1 MSTYRSYSCSK
12 LSSGSN
18 DTIAKIMRNEMRHKP
33 TIGFI
38 STWPVYQ
45 GTTMDRYAHSLI
57 QGISAA
63 ANEHECN
70 LLLGCGFSVTGNNPQ
85 NPSFWPVP
93 GPNINFVPVGP
104 WNTDGLIIV
113 PDELTKEQS
122 QYVHDL
128 LASGFPVI
136 FTTPE
141 GPGPIVAVDNTLGI
155 RQAFEHLLQHGHKQI
170 AFIAGNVGDGGDSA
184 ERLQTYRLALKDA
197 GIPENPKLIAF
208 GEHRRD
214 GGKSAMQ
221 KIIESRADFTALIA
235 SNDLSCLGAIE
246 CLQEMGRLIPGDV
259 AVIGF
264 DDILDARSL
273 SPSLTTI
280 RHPTFSLGYQAVLTL
295 LDHIRGDSD
304 RAERV
309 VVPPRLI
316 IRQSCGCQA
325 AESRVSFSSTNFIE
339 PALQL
344 EDLSR
349 AMAEA
354 SLIEARNSLQE
365 DLQRQC
371 TSFLTAL
378 LDSLRVQDAKVIMAE
393 VKRVLAWTDERDEDP
408 HIWQTGLAVLSQKAN
423 ALLQLAPQAEQ
434 NFLTNLIDR
443 IQLEISD
450 QIQRRTTRS
459 LLEHMDM
466 MSQLGMVTAEMLT
479 AMSIPDIAEIL
490 ARHLPKVGIENILV
504 AVYDEDSEDRTS
516 RAAILLTAGLSGVVN
531 GQKFETRKFPA
542 FKIYPT
548 NKPIHLTILPLDVD
562 NSTFGFVA
570 FSAPNPELCAAI
582 VHNLSAALRTSQLY
596 NDAVEGRRMAEE
608 ANHLKSRFLS
618 TVSHELRTPLSLIV
632 GLSEMVLREQRDQ
645 PHSPHTNV
653 RDMEQINIS
662 AQHLARLI
670 GDVLDLASSEAGQ
683 LHILRE
689 PLDLAE
695 VLRVAAKIGEE
706 LAREKGLAWSAQLP
720 QRGPWVM
727 GDRTRLRQVTLN
739 LISNAVKFTAEG
751 QVQLGVTVLGNE
763 VLVSVS
769 DTGVGISPDEQTRI
783 FNEFYSSQ
791 DAIQSG
797 KSGLGLGLAI
807 TKQLIDRHGG
817 RIAVQSPG
825 KFGKGSTFSFSLPI
839 ILEQNPSVDSVLL
852 KPRNLVVIL
861 AEDKETSNE
870 LSNYLTTRG
879 FIVQVCRVDEDSEW
893 LSTIIRMSPCAIILD
908 EHLAVRDGWAIIGML
923 KRQTATENIP
933 VLAFSLD
940 KKNDQGQI
948 LELNY
953 LHKPLQPE
961 QLAKEL
967 GRLGES
973 KDEKQTVMVV
983 DDDPGI
989 LDMHSRLVEQSG
1001 RRAVT
1006 ARNGREALALIEKQ
1020 IPDLILLDL
1029 MMPEMDGFAVL
1040 EELRARESTRDIPV
1054 IILTARLL
1062 SDADLDRCNR
1072 GVATILGKGL
1082 FSAEE
1087 TLGHVE
1093 AALARQHTLNR
1104 TTQHLIRKAMAYIH
1118 THFSEPLSREGIA
1131 EHVGISADY
1140 LTDCF
1145 RQELSITPST
1155 YIRRYRIRQ
1164 ACDLL
1169 RNTDQSITQVA
1180 LAVGFSD
1187 GAHFTRTFQREMEST
1202 PRAYR
1207 DSKQR

>member
-1 MSTYRSYSCSK
+1 MHASIK
-12 LSSGSN
+12 PG
-18 DTIAKIMRNEMRHKP
+18 P

-45 GTTMDRYAHSLI
+45 GTTIDRYAHSLI

-63 ANEHECN
+63 ASEQGCN
-70 LLLGCGFSVTGNNPQ
+70 LLLGCGFSITGNSPQ

-113 PDELTKEQS
+113 PDELTNEQS
-122 QYVHDL
+122 QYVRDL
-128 LASGFPVI
+128 LASSFPVI

-141 GPGPIVAVDNTLGI
+141 GPGPVVAVDNTLGI
-155 RQAFEHLLQHGHKQI
+155 RRAFEHLLQHGHQRI
-170 AFIAGNVGDGGDSA
+170 AFIAGNVGHGGDSE
-184 ERLQTYRLALKDA
+184 ERLQAYRLALKDA
-197 GIPENPKLIAF
+197 GLPEDPNLIAF
-208 GEHRRD
+208 GEHRRE
-214 GGKSAMQ
+214 GGRSAMQ
-221 KIIESRADFTALIA
+221 KIIDSATDFTALIA
-235 SNDLSCLGAIE
+235 SNDLSCLGAME
-246 CLQEMGRLIPGDV
+246 CLHAAGRMIPDNV

-280 RHPTFSLGYQAVLTL
+280 RHPTFSLGYQSVLTL
-295 LDHIRGDSD
+295 LDHIRGDTD
-304 RAERV
+304 RTERV

-316 IRQSCGCQA
+316 VRQSCGCQA
-325 AESRVSFSSTNFIE
+325 DESRIAFSSTNSSE
-339 PALQL
+339 PSLQL

-354 SLIEARNSLQE
+354 SLIEARNSLFE
-365 DLQRQC
+365 DLQSQC
-371 TSFLTAL
+371 TSFLNAFL
-378 LDSLRVQDAKVIMAE
+378 ESLRDQDAKVIMKE

-408 HIWQTGLAVLSQKAN
+408 HIWQTGLAVLYQKAT
-423 ALLQLAPQAEQ
+423 AMLQLVPEAEQ
-434 NFLTNLIDR
+434 IFLTNLLDR
-443 IQLEISD
+443 IRLEISN

-459 LLEHMDM
+459 MLDHMEM

-479 AMSIPDIAEIL
+479 AMSVPDIAEIL
-490 ARHLPKVGIENILV
+490 ARHLPRVGIENILV
-504 AVYDEDSEDRTS
+504 AVYDENSEDRTS
-516 RAAILLTAGLSGVVN
+516 RAAILLTAGLSVVLN
-531 GQKFETRKFPA
+531 GHKFETRKFPTL
-542 FKIYPT
+542 KIYPT
-548 NKPIHLTILPLDVD
+548 RKPIHLTILPLDVD
-562 NSTFGFVA
+562 KSTSGFVA

-596 NDAVEGRRMAEE
+596 NAALEGRRMAEE
-608 ANHLKSRFLS
+608 ANRLKSRFLS

-632 GLSEMVLREQRDQ
+632 GLSEMVLREQQDHPQ
-645 PHSPHTNV
+645 SPAANV
-653 RDMEQINIS
+653 RDMEQISIN

-689 PLDLAE
+689 PLDLVE
-695 VLRVAAKIGEE
+695 VLQVAAKIGEE
-706 LAREKGLAWSAQLP
+706 LAREKDLAWSAQLP

-739 LISNAVKFTAEG
+739 LISNAVKFTSEG
-751 QVQLGVTVLGNE
+751 QVRLDVTMNGSE
-763 VLVSVS
+763 VFVSVS
-769 DTGVGISPDEQTRI
+769 DSGVGISPDEQAKI
-783 FNEFYSSQ
+783 FDEFYSSQ

-807 TKQLIDRHGG
+807 TKQLIERHGG
-817 RIAVQSPG
+817 RLNVQSPG
-825 KFGKGSTFSFSLPI
+825 KFGMSTTFSFSLPI
-839 ILEQNPSVDSVLL
+839 ILEQGPLVDPVSLL
-852 KPRNLVVIL
+852 QRGNLVVIL
-861 AEDKETSNE
+861 ADARETSNG
-870 LSNYLTTRG
+870 LSSYLTARG
-879 FIVQVCRVDEDSEW
+879 FNIHWCRVDEDSKW
-893 LSTIIRMSPCAIILD
+893 WSNIIRLSPGAILL
-908 EHLAVRDGWAIIGML
+908 EKQLAVREGWAISGIL
-923 KRQTATENIP
+923 KRQSATENIP
-933 VLAFSLD
+933 VLAYALD
-940 KKNDQGQI
+940 EKNDQGQI

-953 LHKPLQPE
+953 LHKPLQLE

-967 GRLGES
+967 QRIREA
-973 KDEKQTVMVV
+973 KDEKQTILVV

-1006 ARNGREALALIEKQ
+1006 ARNGREALTLIEKQ

-1029 MMPEMDGFAVL
+1029 TMPEMDGFAVL
-1040 EELRARESTRDIPV
+1040 DELRQRESTRDIPV

-1093 AALARQHTLNR
+1093 AALARQSTLNR
-1104 TTQHLIRKAMAYIH
+1104 ATQHLIRKAMAYIH
-1118 THFSEPLSREGIA
+1118 THFSEPVSREEIA
-1131 EHVGISADY
+1131 EHVGISPDY

-1145 RQELSITPST
+1145 RQELGITPSA

-1164 ACDLL
+1164 ACELL
-1169 RNTDQSITQVA
+1169 RNTDQSITRVA

-1187 GAHFTRTFQREMEST
+1187 GAHFTRTFQREMETT

-1207 DSKQR
+1207 DRRQR

>member
-1 MSTYRSYSCSK
+1 MC
-12 LSSGSN
+12 
-18 DTIAKIMRNEMRHKP
+18 NEMSHKP

-38 STWPVYQ
+38 CTWPVFQ
-45 GTTMDRYAHSLI
+45 GTTLDRYAHSLI

-63 ANEHECN
+63 ANEHRCN

-85 NPSFWPVP
+85 DPSFWPVP

-128 LASGFPVI
+128 LASGFPII

-141 GPGPIVAVDNTLGI
+141 GPGPIVAVDNMLGI
-155 RQAFEHLLQHGHKQI
+155 RLAFEHLLQHGHQKI

-184 ERLQTYRLALKDA
+184 ERLQAYRLALKHA
-197 GIPENPKLIAF
+197 GLPENPNLIAF
-208 GEHRRD
+208 GEHRRE
-214 GGKSAMQ
+214 GGKAAMQ
-221 KIIESRADFTALIA
+221 KIINSRAEFTAVIA
-235 SNDLSCLGAIE
+235 SNDLSCLGTIE
-246 CLQEMGRLIPGDV
+246 CLQEAGFIIPDEV

-280 RHPTFSLGYQAVLTL
+280 RHPTFSLGYQSVLTL
-295 LDHIRGDSD
+295 LDHIHGRTN
-304 RAERV
+304 RTERV
-309 VVPPRLI
+309 VVSPRLI

-325 AESRVSFSSTNFIE
+325 DESNIVFSLTNSIE

-354 SLIEARNSLQE
+354 SLIEARNSLFE
-365 DLQRQC
+365 DLQAQC
-371 TSFLTAL
+371 TSFLNAFL
-378 LDSLRVQDAKVIMAE
+378 ESLRDQDAKVIMKE

-408 HIWQTGLAVLSQKAN
+408 HIWQSGPAVLYQKVN
-423 ALLQLAPQAEQ
+423 ALLQLVPQAEQ
-434 NFLTNLIDR
+434 IFLTNLIDR
-443 IQLEISD
+443 IRLEISN

-459 LLEHMDM
+459 MLEHMDM

-504 AVYDEDSEDRTS
+504 AIYDEDSEDRTS
-516 RAAILLTAGLSGVVN
+516 SASILLTAGLSGVHN

-542 FKIYPT
+542 LKIYPT
-548 NKPIHLTILPLDVD
+548 DKPIHLTILPLDVD
-562 NSTFGFVA
+562 NNMSGFVA

-596 NDAVEGRRMAEE
+596 NAAIDGRRMAEE
-608 ANHLKSRFLS
+608 ANRLKSRFLS

-645 PHSPHTNV
+645 PQSSPSNL
-653 RDMEQINIS
+653 RDMEQISIS

-683 LHILRE
+683 LHILQE

-695 VLRVAAKIGEE
+695 VLQVAARIGEE
-706 LAREKGLAWSAQLP
+706 LAREKGLDWSVQIP
-720 QRGPWVM
+720 RRGPWVM

-739 LISNAVKFTAEG
+739 LISNAVKFTSEG
-751 QVQLGVTVLGNE
+751 QVQLDVTVIHNE
-763 VLVSVS
+763 AFVSVS
-769 DTGVGISPDEQTRI
+769 DSGVGISAEEQAKI

-791 DAIQSG
+791 DAVKSG

-807 TKQLIDRHGG
+807 TKQLIERHGG
-817 RIAVQSPG
+817 RLEVQSPG
-825 KFGKGSTFSFSLPI
+825 KFGRGATFTFCLPI
-839 ILEQNPSVDSVLL
+839 IHEQSPLADPVSLL
-852 KPRNLVVIL
+852 QPGNLVVIL
-861 AEDKETSNE
+861 ADAKETSNE
-870 LSNYLTTRG
+870 FATYLTARG
-879 FIVQVCRVDEDSEW
+879 FNIQLSRVDEDNEW
-893 LSTIIRMSPCAIILD
+893 LSKIIRLSPSAILLE
-908 EHLAVRDGWAIIGML
+908 EHLAAHEGWAISGML
-923 KRQTATENIP
+923 KRQSATENIP
-933 VLAFSLD
+933 VLAYALD
-940 KKNDQGQI
+940 EKNDQGQI

-953 LHKPLQPE
+953 LHKPLQLE

-967 GRLGES
+967 ERIGEPR
-973 KDEKQTVMVV
+973 DQKQTVLVV

-989 LDMHSRLVEQSG
+989 LDMHSRLVEQTG
-1001 RRAVT
+1001 RQAVT
-1006 ARNGREALALIEKQ
+1006 ARNGREALNLIEQ
-1020 IPDLILLDL
+1020 HIPDLVLLDL
-1029 MMPEMDGFAVL
+1029 TMPEMDGFAVL
-1040 EELRARESTRDIPV
+1040 DELRTRESTRDIPV

-1062 SDADLDRCNR
+1062 SDADLERCNR
-1072 GVATILGKGL
+1072 GVAIILGKGL
-1082 FSAEE
+1082 FSAQE
-1087 TLGHVE
+1087 TLGHLE

-1104 TTQHLIRKAMAYIH
+1104 ATQYLIRKAMAYIH
-1118 THFSEPLSREGIA
+1118 THFSEELNREEIA

-1145 RQELSITPST
+1145 RQELGITPST

-1164 ACDLL
+1164 ACELL
-1169 RNTDQSITQVA
+1169 RNTDQSITQIA
-1180 LAVGFSD
+1180 QAVGFSD
-1187 GAHFTRTFQREMEST
+1187 SAHFARTFQREMNMT
-1202 PRAYR
+1202 PRDFR
-1207 DSKQR
+1207 RSKQG